1 MKNEKLTISAIAD
14 KLEIQEVEVQ
24 ADPCK
29 DHTWAGVYD
38 CYIDCDPIVKG
49 GPRTPKG
56 SPAY

>member
-29 DHTWAGVYD
+29 NNTWAGVYD
-38 CYIDCDPIVKG
+38 CYIDCAPLRPG
-49 GPRTPKG
+49 GPGTPKG
-56 SPAY
+56 SSAY

>member
-29 DHTWAGVYD
+29 NNVWAGVYD
-38 CYIDCDPIVKG
+38 CYIDCAPING
-49 GPRTPKG
+49 RPTPKG